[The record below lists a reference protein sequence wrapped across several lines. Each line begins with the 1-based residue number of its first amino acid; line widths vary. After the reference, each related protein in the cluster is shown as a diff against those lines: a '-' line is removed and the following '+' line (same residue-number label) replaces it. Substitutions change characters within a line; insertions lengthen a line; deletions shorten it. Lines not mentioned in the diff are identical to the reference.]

1 MMLAHAAHF
10 ALNHV
15 ALARIQLLPPPSP
28 LPAPPS
34 SDIVLV
40 RRPVPVLRLVPPEP
54 DPVEVAP
61 SAWDPEPVSATVPV
75 CIPVPERRI
84 RTLQEEELLLQE
96 INGVKTLLLEI
107 IRRAAYDWV
116 LYRGSRRMVQRT
128 LAEQAY
134 RWLFL
139 EMEGTSDWND
149 RIRDGKMIT
158 SFVSV
163 CESLDL
169 DPCTVRKHIKRLT
182 PKGVMSVGRPAEYR
196 RRDVFSGNGG
206 DEDAY
211 SLPENLVEYVDDSVP
226 EETLY

>member
-1 MMLAHAAHF
+1 VH
-10 ALNHV
+10 
-15 ALARIQLLPPPSP
+15 
-28 LPAPPS
+28 
-34 SDIVLV
+34 
-40 RRPVPVLRLVPPEP
+40 
-54 DPVEVAP
+54 
-61 SAWDPEPVSATVPV
+61 
-75 CIPVPERRI
+75 RI
-84 RTLQEEELLLQE
+84 RTPQEEEMLLQE
-96 INGVKTLLLEI
+96 INGCKTLLLEI

-139 EMEGTSDWND
+139 EMEGTSDWSD

-169 DPCTVRKHIKRLT
+169 DPGTVRKHIKRLT
-182 PKGVMSVGRPAEYR
+182 PRSVTSVGRPAEYR
-196 RRDVFSGNGG
+196 KRDVFSGKGG
-206 DEDAY
+206 DEDVYA
-211 SLPENLVEYVDDSVP
+211 LPENLVEYTDDSVP